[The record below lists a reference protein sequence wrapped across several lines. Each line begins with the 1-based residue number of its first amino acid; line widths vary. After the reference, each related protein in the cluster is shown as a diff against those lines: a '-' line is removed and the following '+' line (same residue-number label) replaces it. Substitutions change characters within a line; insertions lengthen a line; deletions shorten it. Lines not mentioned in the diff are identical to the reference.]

1 MSKSSGYFQNFPAVD
16 LKIESNNKRGYKKS
30 TKVPSALTREQY
42 SQQTDELFPNL
53 HLSEASSSVAASN
66 LTAANAQA
74 TSNMEPAANNQKK
87 KEADHHLLYQ
97 QSFSLNKS

>member
-1 MSKSSGYFQNFPAVD
+1 MPMV
-16 LKIESNNKRGYKKS
+16 
-30 TKVPSALTREQY
+30 
-42 SQQTDELFPNL
+42 
-53 HLSEASSSVAASN
+53 ASSSVAASN

-87 KEADHHLLYQ
+87 EADHHLLYQ